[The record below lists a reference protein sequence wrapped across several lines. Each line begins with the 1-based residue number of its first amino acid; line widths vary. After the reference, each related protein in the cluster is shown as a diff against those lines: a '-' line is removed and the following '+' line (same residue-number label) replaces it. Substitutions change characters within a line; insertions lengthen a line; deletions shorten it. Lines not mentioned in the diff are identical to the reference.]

1 MKKKLIILCLVVV
14 FAYLCGGSYNYGIF
28 SRTSRSDTWD
38 KVVYEN
44 SNYVDSDLS
53 AEVEDI
59 SLQKVI
65 VIVLLDYE
73 RSAIDMVPE
82 LSVDSN
88 NSANLNNYLYQPQ
101 YENYYKAYH
110 TRKNNEIINS
120 INVGD
125 YEERYISTLTP
136 FVEYTYSLVQF
147 NLNKK
152 TILSTLNGH
161 ESIKRVY
168 VKYTSNNIQYKDCML
183 DGTGMAGA
191 AQDVYFRNYTGNG
204 IKVGMLETGVID
216 TTHTN
221 FSGISVTIHDQAFF
235 IETASEHATSVASLI
250 GGNNGIANEV
260 SFYSSQIRGGIC
272 EEVDWLVNQG
282 VDVINMSFTTTTRDG
297 IYGSD
302 SAYVDY
308 VARVYNQIFVV
319 GAGNSEDAVNYY
331 IDDPGLAYNAITVG
345 AIDTYFNWRNFS
357 CYKVASGPI
366 KPTIMAKG
374 YSIGVS
380 NIDGYIDG
388 TSYSAAF
395 VTGLTAMILERYPA
409 LINNPMK
416 YISLLTA
423 NATRT
428 KSDYYY
434 DEANNFDEF
443 MGAGEFSYI
452 NICNNYVDSLA
463 FVNSTTA
470 TTSTIYHQ
478 TFVLNKGETLQASI
492 AWFSYADEDD
502 ASSSA
507 RTDYD
512 IRLMYNNIL
521 YSIGGTTYNNVEMV
535 NFTATQDNSE
545 CAIIILQHSSQVI
558 QTETIYYSYY
568 IY

>member
-1 MKKKLIILCLVVV
+1 MKRKLIILCLVVI
-14 FAYLCGGSYNYGIF
+14 FACLCVGSYNYGIF

-65 VIVLLDYE
+65 IVVLLDYE

-88 NSANLNNYLYQPQ
+88 DSANLNNYLYQPQ

-168 VKYTSNNIQYKDCML
+168 VKYTSNNTQYEDCML
-183 DGTGMAGA
+183 GGAGMAGA
-191 AQDVYFRNYTGNG
+191 DQDVYFRNYTGNG

-282 VDVINMSFTTTTRDG
+282 VDVINMSFGLNTRDG
-297 IYGSD
+297 IYGSE

-319 GAGNSEDAVNYY
+319 AAGNSEDAVNYY

-374 YSIGVS
+374 YSIGVP

-470 TTSTIYHQ
+470 TTSTIYRQ
-478 TFVLNKGETLQASI
+478 TFVLNAGETLQASI

-502 ASSSA
+502 VSSSA

>member
-1 MKKKLIILCLVVV
+1 MKRNLIILCLVVV
-14 FAYLCGGSYNYGIF
+14 FVSIWGWSYNYEVL
-28 SRTSRSDTWD
+28 SKTSRSDIWD

-44 SNYVDSDLS
+44 SDHIDSDTS
-53 AEVEDI
+53 IEEEDI
-59 SLQKVI
+59 SFQKVI
-65 VIVLLDYE
+65 VMVLLEYE

-82 LSVDSN
+82 LSI
-88 NSANLNNYLYQPQ
+88 NSANTNDYLYQPQ

-110 TRKNNEIINS
+110 TSKNNEIINS
-120 INVGD
+120 INIGD

-147 NLNKK
+147 NLNQKA
-152 TILSTLNGH
+152 ILSTLNSH
-161 ESIKRVY
+161 ENVKRVY
-168 VKYTSNNIQYKDCML
+168 VQYTSGNAHYKDSML

-191 AQDVYFRNYTGNG
+191 ANDVIHRNYTGNG

-221 FSGISVTIHDQAFF
+221 FSGISVTIHNQSFF

-260 SFYSSQIRGGIC
+260 SFLSSQINGGIC
-272 EEVDWLVNQG
+272 EEIDWLVNQG
-282 VDVINMSFTTTTRDG
+282 ADVINMSFGLDTRDG
-297 IYGSD
+297 VYGSE

-308 VARVYNQIFVV
+308 VARVYNQIFITA
-319 GAGNSEDAVNYY
+319 AGNSEDAINYY
-331 IDDPGLAYNAITVG
+331 VDDPGLAYNAITVG
-345 AIDTYFNWRNFS
+345 AIDTNFNWRNFS
-357 CYKVASGPI
+357 CYEVVSGPI

-374 YSIGVS
+374 YSIGVP

-416 YISLLTA
+416 YVSLLTA

-428 KSDYYY
+428 KSTYYY
-434 DEANNFDEF
+434 DAANNFDEY

-452 NICNNYVDSLA
+452 NICNNYVDSLS

-470 TTSTIYHQ
+470 TTSTIHHQ
-478 TFVLNKGETLQASI
+478 TFILNEGETLQASI

-512 IRLMYNNIL
+512 IRLMYNNIV
-521 YSIGGTTYNNVEMV
+521 YSMGGTTYNNVEMV
-535 NFTATQDNSE
+535 SFTATEDNSE
-545 CAIIILQHSSQVI
+545 CAIIILQHSTQVL
-558 QTETIYYSYY
+558 QTETIHFSYY